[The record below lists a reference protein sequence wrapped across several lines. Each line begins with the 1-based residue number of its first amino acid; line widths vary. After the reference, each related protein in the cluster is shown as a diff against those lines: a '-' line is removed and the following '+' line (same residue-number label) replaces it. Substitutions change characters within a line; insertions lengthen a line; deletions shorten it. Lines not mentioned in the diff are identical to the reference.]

1 MYEQRT
7 ILLMRQKNSPR
18 LVKTMRKYS
27 SPALARP
34 GLEILKHR
42 DVIKSLSLVVLMVM
56 STFATIDL
64 YSYSALAAT
73 DQDGDGLTYGLE
85 YLMNTKPND
94 PDSDNDGLGYGEF
107 SEFCLDN
114 VPEQWVTNDYD
125 TEPDCAT
132 NDTDLCGICGGGK

>member
-27 SPALARP
+27 PPALARP

-42 DVIKSLSLVVLMVM
+42 DAIKSLSLVMLMLM
-56 STFATIDL
+56 SIFATIDF
-64 YSYSALAAT
+64 YSYRALAAS

-94 PDSDNDGLGYGEF
+94 PDSDNDGLPDGWEWKYGLNPL
-107 SEFCLDN
+107 SSQGRDGATGD
-114 VPEQWVTNDYD
+114 PDGDGMTNLMEY
-125 TEPDCAT
+125 
-132 NDTDLCGICGGGK
+132 N